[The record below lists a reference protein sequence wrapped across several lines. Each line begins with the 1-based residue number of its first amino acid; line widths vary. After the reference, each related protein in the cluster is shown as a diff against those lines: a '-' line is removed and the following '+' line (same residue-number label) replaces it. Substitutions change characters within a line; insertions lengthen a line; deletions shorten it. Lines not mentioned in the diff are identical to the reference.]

1 MKKYSVLLFF
11 IAAMQLPATAQIT
24 INFVLN
30 GNPPARLSEWSTK
43 AGTATLVISNMGAV
57 QQTRRCRIRS
67 EIKTID
73 GSSVA
78 VNDALRTRIII
89 VNPGNTVLSAAD
101 VLPLEAMQFTGNYN
115 NKLQQTGKLPMGTYQ
130 LCIRLDSADAPIA
143 ITNQQCR
150 NFNLTAVQL
159 PILITPAADQILNP
173 ILAQTAITF
182 RWTNSF
188 RGIQQDV
195 PNYTLQVF
203 EILPYQTSLQAL
215 RSNQPLLNT
224 TIRGQTQYIWRPQ
237 LLFNDSLAHPFIWT
251 VRTTDGQGVLFT
263 TEGTDDGRSEPKI
276 FIIQSKPVS
285 TKSTLKENKELQK
298 QD

>member
-30 GNPPARLSEWSTK
+30 ANPPARLSEWSTK

-67 EIKTID
+67 EVKTLD
-73 GSSVA
+73 GTIVA
-78 VNDALRTRIII
+78 VTDALRTRIIT
-89 VNPGNTVLSAAD
+89 VSPGNTVLSAAD
-101 VLPLEAMQFTGNYN
+101 ILPLEAMQFTGSYN
-115 NKLQQTGKLPMGTYQ
+115 SKLQQTGKLPMGNYQ
-130 LCIRLDSADAPIA
+130 LCVRLDSADAPIA

-159 PILITPAADQILNP
+159 PILITPAADQILNA
-173 ILAQTAITF
+173 IVAQTAITF

-203 EILPYQTSLQAL
+203 EILLHQTSLQAL

-224 TIRGQTQYIWRPQ
+224 TIKGQTQYIWRPQ
-237 LLFNDSLAHPFIWT
+237 LFFNDSLAHSFIWT

-263 TEGTDDGRSEPKI
+263 NEGSNDGRSEPKI
-276 FIIQSKPVS
+276 FIIQSKPVY
-285 TKSTLKENKELQK
+285 TKSIIKENNEPKN